1 MHRSA
6 ALLALG
12 ALTSPATAGWFK
24 SNEEPSWSPPQQ
36 TGIYGEEAGER
47 ADIAMGWSP
56 KPTGAPEV
64 AGAMDLKFA
73 LGKRAL
79 KPNTCGYGEVG
90 NSFTCV
96 TTSDI
101 CSYSDSYIGCC
112 ETGRSCNIVKTTCVD
127 YASAASIC
135 KFVDDFHTMCCDSAL
150 PSCFSWIGTTSGDE
164 YTILSCGATGGTSLL
179 LFSDPLA
186 ETSSIDS
193 STTDASSTTT
203 DDNSSSTTSEP
214 AASSTEADHDDGPN
228 VGAIAGGT
236 VGGVAA
242 LALVGLAAFL
252 LFRRRKKT
260 TPAATPLAADSTQG
274 APPMA
279 QHPQSPGNS
288 FVPSS
293 PSNATYPSGVPQNF
307 QGYQQAYDPN
317 LAAPYG
323 QPQGYQQP
331 GYGGYSPQPQNLQ
344 GQYPQQG
351 YGQQSQYPSQYGVG
365 GYAAPSSTS
374 PPPGHFT
381 PSPGPKDGGEAPL
394 GGHQQHHHQ
403 AQELPAVNPVGN
415 EGNRAELS

>member
-12 ALTSPATAGWFK
+12 ALTSPAAAGWFK
-24 SNEEPSWSPPQQ
+24 SNDEPSWSPPQQ
-36 TGIYGEEAGER
+36 TGIYGEEAGQR
-47 ADIAMGWSP
+47 ADLAMGWSP
-56 KPTGAPEV
+56 KPTGAPDLE
-64 AGAMDLKFA
+64 GAMDLKFA

-79 KPNTCGYGEVG
+79 KPNTCGYGKIG

-96 TTSDI
+96 TTNDV
-101 CSYSDSYIGCC
+101 CSFSDSYIGCC
-112 ETGRSCNIVKTTCVD
+112 ETSRSCNIVKTSCVD
-127 YASAASIC
+127 YVDSASIC
-135 KFVDDFHTMCCDSAL
+135 KFIDDFHTMCCDSAL

-164 YTILSCGATGGTSLL
+164 YTILSCAATGGTSLL

-186 ETSSIDS
+186 ETSSTEDS
-193 STTDASSTTT
+193 STTEASSTTSDDSSSTTT
-203 DDNSSSTTSEP
+203 DPAAASTTH
-214 AASSTEADHDDGPN
+214 HDGGTN

-242 LALVGLAAFL
+242 LALVGLAGFL

-260 TPAATPLAADSTQG
+260 TPAATPLAADGTQG

-279 QHPQSPGNS
+279 QHPQSPGQS

-317 LAAPYG
+317 LATPYG

-331 GYGGYSPQPQNLQ
+331 GYGGYSPQPQNFQ

-351 YGQQSQYPSQYGVG
+351 FGQQNQYPAQYGVG
-365 GYAAPSSTS
+365 GYGAPSSTS
-374 PPPGHFT
+374 PPPGQFT
-381 PSPGPKDGGEAPL
+381 PSPGPKDGSEAPL
-394 GGHQQHHHQ
+394 AGHQQHH
-403 AQELPAVNPVGN
+403 AQELPAVNPIGN